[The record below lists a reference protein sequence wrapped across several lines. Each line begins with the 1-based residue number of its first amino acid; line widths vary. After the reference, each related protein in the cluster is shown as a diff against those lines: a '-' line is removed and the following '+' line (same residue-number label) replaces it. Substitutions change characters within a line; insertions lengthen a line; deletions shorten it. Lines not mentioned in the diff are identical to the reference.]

1 MANVPNQS
9 RPPMVFVDCPPP
21 PSLCSDI
28 YGDSDGQI
36 NLARQWILRGFDPG
50 QSPPPQTSSAPKAPP
65 QEASA
70 PNPRVNVSVNVSGP
84 WNDAPKE
91 ADKYKYDKD
100 KDKDKYK
107 YDKDAKDK
115 DKDKYDKDVS
125 KSMDTVE
132 GDKAAGSS
140 KGGAARTRSR
150 SPMAP

>member
-1 MANVPNQS
+1 
-9 RPPMVFVDCPPP
+9 MVFVDCPPP
-21 PSLCSDI
+21 PPLCSDI

-50 QSPPPQTSSAPKAPP
+50 QSPPPQTSSAPTAPP

-91 ADKYKYDKD
+91 ADKYKYD

>member
-1 MANVPNQS
+1 
-9 RPPMVFVDCPPP
+9 MVFVDCPPP
-21 PSLCSDI
+21 PPLCSDI

-100 KDKDKYK
+100 KDKYK

>member
-100 KDKDKYK
+100 KDKYK